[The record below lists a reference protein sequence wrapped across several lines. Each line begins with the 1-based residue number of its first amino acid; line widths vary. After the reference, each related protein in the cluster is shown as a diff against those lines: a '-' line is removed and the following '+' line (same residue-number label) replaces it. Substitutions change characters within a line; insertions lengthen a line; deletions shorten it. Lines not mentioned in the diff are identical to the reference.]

1 MTEKKEQIR
10 KQALAK
16 RSGISENTRR
26 EYSRKIAE
34 QLIRHPLFLWAEAIY
49 CYVSYGT
56 EVLTNEI
63 FSAAW
68 QYEKKTAVPKVQGAH
83 DMEFY
88 FIRSMEELAPGCWNI
103 LEPVGKPETLA
114 EGKKVLVI
122 LPGAAFDKCGNRIG
136 YGKGYYDTY
145 LKKHPEY
152 RRIGLTFSVQ
162 CVDAI
167 PADSHDVPVEFVVT
181 ERGILCQNNYQEI
194 P

>member
-10 KQALAK
+10 KQALAQ
-16 RSGISENTRR
+16 RGRISENMRR

-34 QLIRHPLFLWAEAIY
+34 QVISHPLFLWAEEIY
-49 CYVSYGT
+49 CYVSHGT
-56 EVLTNEI
+56 EVPTNEI

-68 QYEKKTAVPKVQGAH
+68 RCGKKTAVPKVQGAH
-83 DMEFY
+83 DMGFY
-88 FIRSMEELAPGCWNI
+88 FIRSMKELAPGSWNI

-145 LKKHPEY
+145 LEKHPEY
-152 RRIGLTFSVQ
+152 RRIGLAFSAQ
-162 CVDAI
+162 CVEAI
-167 PADSHDVPVEFVVT
+167 PAESHDVPVEFVVT
-181 ERGILCQNNYQEI
+181 ERGILCRNNYQEI
-194 P
+194 L

>member
-10 KQALAK
+10 KQALAQ

-68 QYEKKTAVPKVQGAH
+68 QYGKKTAVPKVQGAH

-103 LEPVGKPETLA
+103 LEPTGKPETLA

-152 RRIGLTFSVQ
+152 RRIGLAFSVQ

-167 PADSHDVPVEFVVT
+167 RCV
-181 ERGILCQNNYQEI
+181 
-194 P
+194 